1 MNGHGKKSVGQS
13 TSPHRDPPR
22 CSRGSL
28 HRRWLPAA
36 RRYGWRRRRG
46 GTGGRAGGER
56 EERRRRHVVG
66 ETDSSEE
73 EDRHV
78 NLFCATPQIPGH
90 IPGPRARCLCG
101 LWWQG
106 GWAGPPLARQN
117 WASICPL
124 LASSFIFLIVYFFL
138 SKVISRFWTC
148 HCFITFEFLSKVYTN
163 GSFPKWGGLQSQ
175 SKFHRCIH
183 SLKAIETN
191 IRIV

>member
-1 MNGHGKKSVGQS
+1 MALRKTKTITSPAHYQDHWITAPIGTRRIGIPNPPPPPQYLGHEIKPHKDPVAAQACAPRILSTAAGVYARPPRPSTTSEYGPQMNGHGKKSVGQS

-101 LWWQG
+101 LW
-106 GWAGPPLARQN
+106 
-117 WASICPL
+117 
-124 LASSFIFLIVYFFL
+124 
-138 SKVISRFWTC
+138 
-148 HCFITFEFLSKVYTN
+148 
-163 GSFPKWGGLQSQ
+163 
-175 SKFHRCIH
+175 
-183 SLKAIETN
+183 
-191 IRIV
+191 